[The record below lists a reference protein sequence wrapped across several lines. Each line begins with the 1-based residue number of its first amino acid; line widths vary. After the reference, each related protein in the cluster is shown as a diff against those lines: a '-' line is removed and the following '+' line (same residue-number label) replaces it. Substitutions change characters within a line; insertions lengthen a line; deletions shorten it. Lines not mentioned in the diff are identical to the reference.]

1 MIKERKPVMKSVKA
15 QNTTT
20 FVAGL
25 LCAATLVA
33 IPVLKV
39 VYYIKK

>member
-1 MIKERKPVMKSVKA
+1 MKSVKA

-25 LCAATLVA
+25 LCAASIVA
-33 IPVLKV
+33 LPILKV